1 MPSMLSSSAA
11 ASAFPASTAEA
22 LPAQP
27 AAAKKPAKRHSA
39 GLFIDLCEDFRTARI
54 ELEEEVFSGFKMI
67 VLLLDEI
74 EHFLHGRSGSMKAVL
89 KLLARRGLVLTER
102 TLKDYLA
109 RARKIRSSDQGAA
122 IAQLRESIFEEARR
136 RGRLPSAAVP
146 VSSGTPAASCKPAPS
161 IQASAQPASSAS
173 AAASLPSLAA
183 GDFGT
188 PDAGWLDEAVLEA
201 MEQPEPESRPGKASA
216 AKKDKQAK
224 RRAKRRARR
233 AH

>member
-1 MPSMLSSSAA
+1 MPSMLSSSEA
-11 ASAFPASTAEA
+11 ASAFPAEA

-27 AAAKKPAKRHSA
+27 AAAKQAAKRHSA

-54 ELEEEVFSGFKMI
+54 ELDEEVFSGFKMI

-74 EHFLHGRSGSMKAVL
+74 EHFLHGRGGSMKAVL

-136 RGRLPSAAVP
+136 RGRLPSAGAP
-146 VSSGTPAASCKPAPS
+146 VSSGTPAASC
-161 IQASAQPASSAS
+161 QE
-173 AAASLPSLAA
+173 SLAA
-183 GDFGT
+183 PSGRAEAVQPSHAADGFGT
-188 PDAGWLDEAVLEA
+188 PDSGWLDGAVLET
-201 MEQPEPESRPGKASA
+201 MEQPEPEYKPGKASA

-224 RRAKRRARR
+224 RRARRRARR

>member
-54 ELEEEVFSGFKMI
+54 ELDEEVFSGFKMI

-74 EHFLHGRSGSMKAVL
+74 EHFLHGRGGSMKAVL

-136 RGRLPSAAVP
+136 RGRLPSAGAP
-146 VSSGTPAASCKPAPS
+146 VSSGTPAASC
-161 IQASAQPASSAS
+161 QE
-173 AAASLPSLAA
+173 SLAA
-183 GDFGT
+183 PTGRAEAVQPSHAADGFGT
-188 PDAGWLDEAVLEA
+188 PDSGWLDEAVLET
-201 MEQPEPESRPGKASA
+201 MEQPESESESRPGKASA

-224 RRAKRRARR
+224 RRARRRARR